1 MSIKLRLTILNFL
14 ELFVF
19 GAWLISLGGYLGGTL
34 HFEGFQIGKIFTTLG
49 LASLVMPAIIGIIAD
64 KYLNAQKVLGI
75 LHILG
80 AGFMIYLAQTQDYDT
95 FFWLML
101 GYLAMYMP
109 TLGLANSVSYS
120 LLTKHNYDVVKVFP
134 SIRVLGTAGFI
145 VAEVTVG
152 LTDWAKT
159 NEQFYFAAIIS
170 LALGIY
176 SFTLPNIPLSKSN
189 DATLAE
195 RMGLDAFALFKEYKM
210 AVFFIFAT
218 LLGVVLQIS
227 NAWASEFMRSFT
239 AAYPDSFVVNKANVF
254 IALSQGSEVLFIL
267 TIPYF
272 LKKFGIKTV
281 MIMSMLAWFLRFGL
295 FGIGSPE
302 GIGVGYL
309 VMSMVVYGAA
319 FDFFNISGSLFVET
333 ETDSKYRSS
342 AQGLFILLTNGVG
355 AILGGLGSGYI
366 VQRFTTHYTKISE
379 FAERLGI
386 SLDNEWLVNELA
398 EMKKNGVT
406 IVDGVIQNS
415 SLNVVD
421 WASVWGIFALY
432 ALALAVLF
440 AIIFKYKHNPDK
452 IGEINH

>member
-1 MSIKLRLTILNFL
+1 MNIKLRLTILNFL

-34 HFEGFQIGKIFTTLG
+34 HFEGFQIGKTFTTLG

-75 LHILG
+75 LHIIG

-101 GYLAMYMP
+101 GYLSMYMP

-120 LLTKHNYDVVKVFP
+120 LLVKHDYDVVKVFP
-134 SIRVLGTAGFI
+134 KIRVWGTIGFI
-145 VAEVTVG
+145 IAEVAVG
-152 LTDWAKT
+152 TFGWA
-159 NEQFYFAAIIS
+159 NSNIQFYFAAAIS
-170 LALGIY
+170 LVLGLFA
-176 SFTLPNIPLSKSN
+176 FTLPNIPLSKGENKSF
-189 DATLAE
+189 AE
-195 RMGLDAFALFKEYKM
+195 RLGLDAFSLFKEYKM

-239 AAYPDSFVVNKANVF
+239 KDFPNSFAVTNANTF
-254 IALSQGSEVLFIL
+254 IALSQVSETIFIL
-267 TIPYF
+267 TIPFF

-309 VMSMVVYGAA
+309 IMSMVVYGAA

-366 VQRFTTHYTKISE
+366 VQKYSVYENGELISRDWTTIWGV
-379 FAERLGI
+379 FA
-386 SLDNEWLVNELA
+386 V
-398 EMKKNGVT
+398 
-406 IVDGVIQNS
+406 
-415 SLNVVD
+415 
-421 WASVWGIFALY
+421 Y
-432 ALALAVLF
+432 ALILAVLF
-440 AIIFKYKHNPDK
+440 AVVFKYKHNPDK